1 MRSNKRW
8 MPALLLGLLAGT
20 GWAGQKTTEVEAPL
34 PPPALQSGDVLEPDV
49 TIRETRREKIYE
61 YRVNGRL
68 VMVRVQPKVGPP
80 YYFVDEDGD
89 GKLEY
94 TTDDPTQGPNV
105 NQWVLF
111 RWD

>member
-1 MRSNKRW
+1 
-8 MPALLLGLLAGT
+8 
-20 GWAGQKTTEVEAPL
+20 
-34 PPPALQSGDVLEPDV
+34 
-49 TIRETRREKIYE
+49 
-61 YRVNGRL
+61 
-68 VMVRVQPKVGPP
+68 MVRVQPKVGPP

-89 GKLEY
+89 GELEY